1 VPDTDRTMEDR
12 RALFEDL
19 VAKVSDPVQRY
30 LLRRASRDVADDVLG
45 DVLLVLWRRLDDVP
59 ADDPVPWSMGVARR
73 SLANR
78 RRTDRRRLAL
88 VERIRAVDPP
98 TVMTDPA
105 GSEEHPELTA
115 ALATLGDTDREVL
128 VLWAW
133 EGLEPRDIAK
143 VLWISDNAAAN
154 RLARAR
160 RRLADSLGRQ
170 DSAGGGQEG
179 DMDPR
184 EHRR

>member
-1 VPDTDRTMEDR
+1 MPDTDRTMEDR
-12 RALFEDL
+12 RGLFEDL
-19 VAKVSDPVQRY
+19 VAEVSDPVQRY

-98 TVMTDPA
+98 TVMTDRP
-105 GSEEHPELTA
+105 T
-115 ALATLGDTDREVL
+115 
-128 VLWAW
+128 
-133 EGLEPRDIAK
+133 
-143 VLWISDNAAAN
+143 
-154 RLARAR
+154 
-160 RRLADSLGRQ
+160 
-170 DSAGGGQEG
+170 
-179 DMDPR
+179 
-184 EHRR
+184 